1 MRRFLKEIG
10 DFAEE
15 QFLTLVCD
23 SPERR
28 YIRRRNREKF
38 AYSGLFIRDRNSD
51 LDRKGLD
58 RYRFEICILG
68 LDRLEIF

>member
-28 YIRRRNREKF
+28 YICRRNREKF
-38 AYSGLFIRDRNSD
+38 AYSGLFIRDTNLD
-51 LDRKGLD
+51 LDRRLD
-58 RYRFEICILG
+58 RYRFGICILG